1 MQPFAP
7 KLWQCRLSEFVNQVD
22 FENFVRTINFVNMS
36 KKKFIDGDVFSAMTN
51 SAGNAPQAAP
61 FETRMPEP
69 PPPPRRST
77 EQGLSDGM
85 TRATIIVSKSLIEKC
100 KDIAYWDRLRDQDVY
115 AAALNAF
122 ITEHEKRTGRQIDP
136 RPAHARRVLV
146 RETKTEI

>member
-1 MQPFAP
+1 
-7 KLWQCRLSEFVNQVD
+7 
-22 FENFVRTINFVNMS
+22 MS

-51 SAGNAPQAAP
+51 SAGNAPQSAP
-61 FETRMPEP
+61 FVEQRMSEP

-115 AAALNAF
+115 AAALNAW
-122 ITEHEKRTGRQIDP
+122 IADHEKRTGRPIDP
-136 RPAHARRVLV
+136 RPAHARRVLL
-146 RETKTEI
+146 RGPKT